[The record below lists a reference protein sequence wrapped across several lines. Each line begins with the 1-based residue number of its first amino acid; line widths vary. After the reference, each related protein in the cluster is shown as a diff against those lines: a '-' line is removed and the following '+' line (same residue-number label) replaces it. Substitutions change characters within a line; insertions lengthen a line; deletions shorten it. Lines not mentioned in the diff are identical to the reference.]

1 MTETIFFR
9 FCAIHQSPKKK
20 KRTGTVSRWDLIL
33 EDYRITETIAP
44 ISVVCSRV
52 PFLVRKDDRR
62 GKIGM
67 GK

>member
-1 MTETIFFR
+1 MTETTFFR

-20 KRTGTVSRWDLIL
+20 RAGTVSRWDLIL

-52 PFLVRKDDRR
+52 PFLVCKDRR